1 MTLRGKLT
9 ARQKLNILRQAQKGK
24 SVSSLCLKY
33 GISRKTFYKWQKR
46 YESSGYLKE
55 SLVEKTPARTK
66 MSVHPRQVAQKTE
79 QLILEIIAKQPALS
93 IPKIVELLPKT
104 ADGKPRVSYYGV
116 QRVLERRKISTT
128 QLRLSFAQEFEKRQ
142 AWKSVQLPLRLSA
155 PVRGK
160 LSARQKFHLLSQV
173 REGET
178 VSLLCKKY
186 GISRKTFYKWKNRF
200 EKTEGREQILTL
212 LEKTRT
218 LPRTTNHPN
227 KIAEALEQQIL
238 EIAAKH
244 PSFSVPK
251 ILAEL
256 PKKSDGSPYISYY
269 AVQRVLERNSLS
281 TLRQRVEYAKGQEVS
296 VSTVVVP
303 AKVPEKIF
311 VEKVHPGFVGVLPAL
326 KGVFAYV
333 KTSRPRLLLTVISV
347 GSFGFLFYSYLLML
361 AQAEPG
367 THLGLVF
374 ASIALLFGVFFFLY
388 SLKYYIVIASVL
400 SFSKEFPVGAK
411 PQKETSLKER
421 FQALTHLFRK
431 QEGVSQGKAQPQPEG
446 IDRVGLIADIQKEE
460 LTYYPFVSIHVAT
473 YNEKR
478 VITRLL
484 TACTSQDYPNY
495 EVVIADDSTD
505 ETVDILE
512 QWKSHPRVRISH
524 RPTRE
529 GFKGGA
535 LRHAL
540 EKTDPRSE
548 FVIILDADFIPYPD
562 TITQFLKYFKASTG
576 RLEGFQ
582 DYYDTKIAAV
592 QGYQWHVLN
601 KSENWITR
609 GVRTEFAGSYVMERS
624 GNEIFGG
631 LKMIAGSVY
640 MIRRD
645 VLQAFGWG
653 TSITEDF
660 ELTLKIYEA
669 GYKVVYTP
677 YIQAPSECVSTVKRL
692 IRQRMRWAEGH
703 SFNVKK
709 MFARLLRTP
718 YMNGA
723 EKLEFLYLSPY
734 YLQSFFFILGT
745 IAWFISETLF
755 HAKLPFWTSLWGWSL
770 VFSNFLSLPLMNSVG
785 LFLEE
790 SEEKDFLGIISFV
803 GMSYLLVPF
812 QAYAAIRG
820 LLEDEEGGWFRT
832 PKSGKITD
840 TITRGHFY
848 RWLRG

>member
-9 ARQKLNILRQAQKGK
+9 ARQKLNILRQAQKGE

-46 YESSGYLKE
+46 YELSGYLKKA
-55 SLVEKTPARTK
+55 LVEKTPVRTRA
-66 MSVHPRQVAQKTE
+66 SVHPRKVAQKTE

-128 QLRLSFAQEFEKRQ
+128 QLRLSFAQEFKKRKT
-142 AWKSVQLPLRLSA
+142 WKSVQLPLRLSA
-155 PVRGK
+155 PLRGK
-160 LSARQKFHLLSQV
+160 LSARQKFHLLSHV
-173 REGET
+173 GEGET
-178 VSLLCKKY
+178 VTLLCKKY

-200 EKTEGREQILTL
+200 ERFEGREQVLTL

-218 LPRTTNHPN
+218 FPRTTNHPR
-227 KIAEALEQQIL
+227 KVAVELEGKIL
-238 EIAAKH
+238 EIVAEH
-244 PSFSVPK
+244 PTFSVPK
-251 ILAEL
+251 ILDEL
-256 PKKSDGSPYISYY
+256 PRRSDGSFPLSYY
-269 AVQRVLERNSLS
+269 AVQRVLERNNLS
-281 TLRQRVEYAKGQEVS
+281 ILSQRIEYAKGQQGAVPS
-296 VSTVVVP
+296 IVVP
-303 AKVPEKIF
+303 AELPEDILVQKVRPRF
-311 VEKVHPGFVGVLPAL
+311 AGVVPAI
-326 KGVFAYV
+326 KGVFAYA
-333 KTSRPRLLLTVISV
+333 KASRQRFLLVAMSV

-367 THLGLVF
+367 THLGLIF

-421 FQALTHLFRK
+421 LHALTHLFRK
-431 QEGVSQGKAQPQPEG
+431 QGEQPQDKVQIQPEG
-446 IDRVGLIADIQKEE
+446 VDRVGLIADIQKEN

-478 VITRLL
+478 VVNRLL
-484 TACTSQDYPNY
+484 TAFTSQDYPNY
-495 EVVIADDSTD
+495 EVVVADDSTD
-505 ETVDILE
+505 ETVEILE
-512 QWKSHPRVRISH
+512 QWKSNPRVRISH

-535 LRHAL
+535 LGYAL
-540 EKTDPRSE
+540 EKTDPRAE
-548 FVIILDADFIPYPD
+548 FVIIFDADFIPYPD
-562 TITQFLKYFKASTG
+562 TITQFLRYFKASTG
-576 RLEGFQ
+576 RLEKFQ

-601 KSENWITR
+601 KSENWVTR
-609 GVRTEFAGSYVMERS
+609 GVRSEFAGSYVMERS

-645 VLQAFGWG
+645 VLQTFGWG

-677 YIQAPSECVSTVKRL
+677 YVQAPSECVSTVKRL

-709 MFARLLRTP
+709 M
-718 YMNGA
+718 
-723 EKLEFLYLSPY
+723 
-734 YLQSFFFILGT
+734 
-745 IAWFISETLF
+745 
-755 HAKLPFWTSLWGWSL
+755 
-770 VFSNFLSLPLMNSVG
+770 
-785 LFLEE
+785 
-790 SEEKDFLGIISFV
+790 
-803 GMSYLLVPF
+803 
-812 QAYAAIRG
+812 
-820 LLEDEEGGWFRT
+820 
-832 PKSGKITD
+832 
-840 TITRGHFY
+840 
-848 RWLRG
+848 